1 MTSHVSHTRHRP
13 LDHLM
18 TAANSWLA
26 EVRTEFGTDDS
37 DFAYRVTRA
46 WLHALRDRL
55 PVIESA
61 HFAAQL
67 PDVLRG
73 VYYDG
78 WKPAEVPIRIDVGQF
93 VRDVALAARI
103 TPPEVPKVLWAVSD
117 AMSRRLTNLDK
128 TLGTV
133 PADIRALLTA

>member
-1 MTSHVSHTRHRP
+1 MTTHTRHRP
-13 LDHLM
+13 LDHL
-18 TAANSWLA
+18 TNAANSWLA
-26 EVRTEFGTDDS
+26 EVRSEFGTDDT

-78 WKPAEVPIRIDVGQF
+78 WRPADVPIRCDVGQF

-117 AMSRRLTNLDK
+117 AMNRRLTNLDK
-128 TLGTV
+128 TLETV

>member
-1 MTSHVSHTRHRP
+1 MTAHTSHRP
-13 LDHLM
+13 LDHLL
-18 TAANSWLA
+18 TAASPWLA
-26 EVRTEFGTDDS
+26 EVRREFGTDDA

-46 WLHALRDRL
+46 WLHAVRDRL

-78 WKPAEVPIRIDVGQF
+78 WKPADVPIRCDVEQF

-128 TLGTV
+128 TLQGV
-133 PADIRALLTA
+133 PSDIRALLNP